1 MSARKKYYTV
11 WEGKEPGVYS
21 SWDECKEQT
30 QSRPG
35 AKYKSFPTLESA
47 QEAFAAGP
55 PQDYYKTTQVKNILQ
70 NPPTDR
76 QDTVLPLPKEVI
88 AKAIAVDAACSKN
101 PGPMEYHGIDL
112 RTGAENFH
120 FGPIQGTNNIGEFLA
135 IVHCLAL
142 LDKTG
147 DTETVV
153 YSDSRNALLW
163 VKKQHCATKLP
174 LTDDTKNVLEIIA
187 RATKWLQTHQIK
199 NRLIKWETSKWGE
212 IPADF
217 GRK

>member
-1 MSARKKYYTV
+1 MSEKKKYYTV
-11 WEGKEPGVYS
+11 WEGKKPGVYS
-21 SWDECKEQT
+21 SWDECKKHTHSQ
-30 QSRPG
+30 PG
-35 AKYKSFPTLESA
+35 AKYKAFPTLEA
-47 QEAFAAGP
+47 ALEAFAAGP
-55 PQDYYKTTQVKNILQ
+55 PQDYYKTKQAKNSLQ
-70 NPPTDR
+70 NPPADR
-76 QDTVLPLPKEVI
+76 QDTVLHLPKEVI

-101 PGPMEYHGIDL
+101 PGPMEYRGVDL
-112 RTGAENFH
+112 RTGVEIFH

-142 LDKTG
+142 LDKNG
-147 DTETVV
+147 DTETVI

-174 LTDDTKNVLEIIA
+174 LTDDTKKILEIIE

-199 NRLIKWETSKWGE
+199 NRLIKWETGKWGE
-212 IPADF
+212 RPADF